1 MYLLTA
7 KEVCAALEF
16 NVTYTGDTNLT
27 NVSDTM
33 NRNVTNAVNHT
44 KEDAGMSRGK
54 LIVSTLVI
62 YALCKLN

>member
-1 MYLLTA
+1 MYLFTA

-16 NVTYTGDTNLT
+16 NVTYTRDTNHT
-27 NVSDTM
+27 KVTDTA
-33 NRNVTNAVNHT
+33 NRNVANVVKHT